1 MQGLDAVPAAW
12 CRPGSITSHSLE
24 PRSTPRTTFTHF
36 YETNQQIRNPK
47 SNLRRLTTQYKHP
60 KPRTSTSSSAAT
72 RQQHRNQ
79 TNHQPHRA
87 HCYSSNKFPRAKSA
101 TYQNKKTLQAPSPAA
116 KKPQRNKPEI
126 NAMADD
132 LATRSAWRQELAA
145 RDAAASRR
153 ARFRSTWT
161 CEASWRPL

>member
-36 YETNQQIRNPK
+36 HKTNQQIRNPK

-87 HCYSSNKFPRAKSA
+87 LRRLLHLHRRALRRKSA
-101 TYQNKKTLQAPSPAA
+101 DPNLDLGNSRPQPRKEDDFDRSEQYSKPARECHGA
-116 KKPQRNKPEI
+116 
-126 NAMADD
+126 
-132 LATRSAWRQELAA
+132 LLL
-145 RDAAASRR
+145 R
-153 ARFRSTWT
+153 AER
-161 CEASWRPL
+161 